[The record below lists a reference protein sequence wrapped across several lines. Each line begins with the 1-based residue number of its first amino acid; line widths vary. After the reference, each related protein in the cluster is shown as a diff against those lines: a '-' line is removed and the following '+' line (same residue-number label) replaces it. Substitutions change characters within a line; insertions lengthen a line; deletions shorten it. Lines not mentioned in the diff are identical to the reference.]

1 MGRTDQELLAR
12 LRTDPAAFEELYL
25 RHVGKIVAAVT
36 RRAGDPA
43 EVRDL
48 VAAAFTRIHES
59 VRRYDPARSSPL
71 PWMLGVTGQV
81 VAERHVPV
89 VPATPA
95 PPWASSRR
103 ALEAAQRARLE
114 RRMRASAPARRR
126 YQAMM
131 RLPPRERAMV
141 ELVELDGLT
150 HIQAAEALGV
160 WPSLARLRLSRAER
174 KLARSAHYHPP
185 PEAVA
190 NAGTERGEPLDEVGP
205 LELELL
211 GELRTA
217 LYDPRRT
224 ARALRAARHRHHRAM
239 AGSRRLTTAPA
250 LVLARHRARRRLRRR
265 PALRA
270 GLLPRRREFRRAG
283 AGRPAHRLLR
293 AARPARHG
301 HRDGGGRERLAAGR
315 AGPAGLPER
324 LEAPGGPAR
333 AQRHRAPHR
342 AADARLRGV
351 PAAQRHGRRVP
362 QPAAAVAGR
371 RLRLDRGER
380 ARGRA
385 LRRRHRLAGAHLRSR
400 PAGTAAPGR
409 PRHWLRPVR
418 PVAGD
423 HPGQRERQRAAR
435 LDDPRPH
442 QRPGRRPGQRRPGV
456 PARRRQA
463 LDPLQRQPVERPGDH
478 RHRARRGLLV
488 QAAARRRSA
497 ACRLLA
503 ARPGRPGPM
512 CTPSTP
518 TTGMTSATVDD
529 RNASSAPTRSSALN
543 TPSTT
548 R

>member
-89 VPATPA
+89 VPATHA

-185 PEAVA
+185 PEVVA

-250 LVLARHRARRRLRRR
+250 LMLALATVLGGAFAAGQLFEPASSRGGASSGAQAPVDRRIACYEQLDQRATATATAAGESVWPPGAPALQACLSAWKRQEVQLARNGIVRHIVPQTPGYVVCQQRNGTVGVFPNPRQLSLDDACASIGASVPEDARFGGATVSQVRTFDLDLRVRLRQ
-265 PALRA
+265 A
-270 GLLPRRREFRRAG
+270 GLGTGCDPYGPLLETIRASVNANGLRGWTIRDRTSAQGVDPVNGAPVFR
-283 AGRPAHRLLR
+283 P
-293 AARPARHG
+293 
-301 HRDGGGRERLAAGR
+301 DGGKRWTRFSVNPLNG
-315 AGPAGLPER
+315 
-324 LEAPGGPAR
+324 
-333 AQRHRAPHR
+333 Q
-342 AADARLRGV
+342 V
-351 PAAQRHGRRVP
+351 TI
-362 QPAAAVAGR
+362 
-371 RLRLDRGER
+371 
-380 ARGRA
+380 
-385 LRRRHRLAGAHLRSR
+385 
-400 PAGTAAPGR
+400 GTAPDG
-409 PRHWLRPVR
+409 
-418 PVAGD
+418 
-423 HPGQRERQRAAR
+423 
-435 LDDPRPH
+435 
-442 QRPGRRPGQRRPGV
+442 
-456 PARRRQA
+456 
-463 LDPLQRQPVERPGDH
+463 
-478 RHRARRGLLV
+478 
-488 QAAARRRSA
+488 
-497 ACRLLA
+497 AC
-503 ARPGRPGPM
+503 
-512 CTPSTP
+512 
-518 TTGMTSATVDD
+518 
-529 RNASSAPTRSSALN
+529 
-543 TPSTT
+543 
-548 R
+548 